1 MARGPGAI
9 MRAARP
15 GCFPGRSSTHFVSLR
30 ILLALA
36 LALAPG
42 VTGAFAQPGTPEER
56 TVESVRGCE
65 LRLRIHRPA
74 TPVAAPVVLIGHGFM
89 RDGTSVQG
97 WAETFADAGL
107 TAVTLDFCASTA
119 LDGRHADN
127 GADLVA
133 VRRALGHE
141 QAIYV
146 GVSAG
151 GLAALIAASN
161 DPAGTRGLLLLDP
174 TNAGGQARRA
184 AGRVNAPVAALV
196 AKPQVCNAWR
206 NIDPAL
212 RTLADVT
219 IVAVPGASHC
229 DFEWPSDRLCRLA
242 CLAGMNQREQA
253 HAQSRIRGIA
263 VGFVRSL
270 AAAAPTALA
279 GWKASIGSLV
289 D

>member
-1 MARGPGAI
+1 MAIDLSCPETLDLI
-9 MRAARP
+9 QFAAR
-15 GCFPGRSSTHFVSLR
+15 RL
-30 ILLALA
+30 
-36 LALAPG
+36 
-42 VTGAFAQPGTPEER
+42 TGQR
-56 TVESVRGCE
+56 
-65 LRLRIHRPA
+65 
-74 TPVAAPVVLIGHGFM
+74 
-89 RDGTSVQG
+89 
-97 WAETFADAGL
+97 
-107 TAVTLDFCASTA
+107 
-119 LDGRHADN
+119 
-127 GADLVA
+127 
-133 VRRALGHE
+133 RRAY
-141 QAIYV
+141 QAKVVAEY
-146 GVSAG
+146 
-151 GLAALIAASN
+151 L
-161 DPAGTRGLLLLDP
+161 
-174 TNAGGQARRA
+174 GGQARRA

-253 HAQSRIRGIA
+253 HAHSRIRGIA

-270 AAAAPTALA
+270 ADAAPTALA